1 MAENATHVV
10 LSQDEL
16 ASFAEDSFIVVD
28 NVFTGDEVGILRQA
42 CSAPENQP
50 WAQSER
56 LIHSLELTVRHEAFS
71 ATGAGPAHRL
81 APVKPKAGGISIHHG
96 LALHLSGSNPSG
108 APQRGIVF
116 QYRADDAFQ
125 LADGVWKDT
134 GIMICGQWREHV
146 RCNAGVLRVPKS
158 RCDLEHP
165 FGHAWHQEGDFA
177 TEVNR
182 RNGLQWIKEE
192 GS

>member
-16 ASFAEDSFIVVD
+16 ARFAEDRLIVVD
-28 NVFTGDEVGILRQA
+28 NVFTRDEVEILRQA
-42 CSAPENQP
+42 CRAPEDQP

-56 LIHSLELTVRHEAFS
+56 LIHSLELTVRHEAFLNWRGTRAS
-71 ATGAGPAHRL
+71 SRACQAEGRRDQHPSRSGAAPLRLQFQRRPTARHCLPVPGRRRVSTGRRSLERYRDHDLWAAARTRPLRRGRVAL
-81 APVKPKAGGISIHHG
+81 APNRGAISST
-96 LALHLSGSNPSG
+96 L
-108 APQRGIVF
+108 
-116 QYRADDAFQ
+116 
-125 LADGVWKDT
+125 W
-134 GIMICGQWREHV
+134 GQ
-146 RCNAGVLRVPKS
+146 
-158 RCDLEHP
+158 
-165 FGHAWHQEGDFA
+165 AWHQEGDFA